1 MRALR
6 STPDGAAQGGR
17 GEALV
22 IDAALRPSALTDRAR
37 DAAQGGRGE
46 ALVID
51 AGDPCGACG

>member
-1 MRALR
+1 V
-6 STPDGAAQGGR
+6 SGAGEAQGGR

-37 DAAQGGRGE
+37 DAAQGDRGE